1 MSEGTYSID
10 VIFNAGENYVSSTA
24 SAGFTVKSTD
34 VSAKVNATFINFGE
48 NVTVTIVGMPED
60 VPVSDLNITDNGKE
74 IAVTLNGNEFVY
86 APAESGDH
94 VIAINY
100 NGTAYDKFYA
110 ETSFTVAPEGEY
122 TVIPANNSAE
132 AVQEA
137 INNAPAG
144 ATIKLAENTTY
155 DLAGIEINNN
165 VTIAGGEGTVI
176 TVPAGQSSAFVAAAN
191 ASDVNIKNI
200 KFVATSDNQS
210 LLSVTPNDLGGGIS
224 QVPAITI
231 ENVTAIPAAGV
242 NESTISLLNVNTS
255 SNPFKPSS
263 DVSISKNIMA
273 SGVNS
278 LKTNASALSGNVA
291 LKKAVQTTLTGANTQ
306 KVYAIPYKAAKSGK
320 YYTVTL
326 KDKNGN
332 VLTNKTVKF
341 TLAGKTYTVK
351 TDAKGVAK
359 HKHLQARHIQT
370 CCQFRR
376 RINTW
381 CFKQTGYNKDS

>member
-1 MSEGTYSID
+1 M
-10 VIFNAGENYVSSTA
+10 
-24 SAGFTVKSTD
+24 
-34 VSAKVNATFINFGE
+34 
-48 NVTVTIVGMPED
+48 
-60 VPVSDLNITDNGKE
+60 
-74 IAVTLNGNEFVY
+74 
-86 APAESGDH
+86 
-94 VIAINY
+94 
-100 NGTAYDKFYA
+100 
-110 ETSFTVAPEGEY
+110 
-122 TVIPANNSAE
+122 IPANNSAE
-132 AVQEA
+132 AVQDA

-144 ATIKLAENTTY
+144 ATIKLADNTTY
-155 DLAGIEINNN
+155 DLAGIELNNS
-165 VTIAGGEGTVI
+165 VTIVGGEGTVI

-210 LLSVTPNDLGGGIS
+210 LPNDLGGGIS

-278 LKTNASALSGNVA
+278 LKTNASALSCNVA

-332 VLTNKTVKF
+332 VHFSWQDL
-341 TLAGKTYTVK
+341 
-351 TDAKGVAK
+351 
-359 HKHLQARHIQT
+359 H
-370 CCQFRR
+370 CQNR
-376 RINTW
+376 
-381 CFKQTGYNKDS
+381 C